1 MRGRVFG
8 ESPAYLLCEGGFSVK
23 AQPGGGLLGP
33 GAADPGQLSGK
44 SLSVKDRELI
54 GPGAAD
60 SGCFLVKA
68 LW

>member
-1 MRGRVFG
+1 M
-8 ESPAYLLCEGGFSVK
+8 K